1 MFLVRDLISFM
12 CKCNFYTT
20 QFLLYRLKQKVVELQ
35 TFKQQCG
42 DLEQK
47 VANFMQEK
55 EQFENE
61 VSC

>member
-1 MFLVRDLISFM
+1 MSGAIIIIL
-12 CKCNFYTT
+12 YTIL
-20 QFLLYRLKQKVVELQ
+20 FLLCRLKQKVVELQ

>member
-1 MFLVRDLISFM
+1 M
-12 CKCNFYTT
+12 CMYNLHTI
-20 QFLLYRLKQKVVELQ
+20 LLLLCRLKQKVVELQ

-47 VANFMQEK
+47 VTNFIEEK